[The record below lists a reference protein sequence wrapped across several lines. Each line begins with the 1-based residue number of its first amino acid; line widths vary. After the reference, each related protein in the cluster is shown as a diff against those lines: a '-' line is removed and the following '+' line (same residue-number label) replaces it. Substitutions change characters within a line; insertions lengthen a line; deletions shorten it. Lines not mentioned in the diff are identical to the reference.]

1 MKKLLGV
8 ILLLSSTLSY
18 GLFGL
23 FSEVVCIENIGQV
36 RGGSVYLPNEEQ
48 PFTGKNICKFING
61 QKKSEGGFKKG
72 KLHGYWKE
80 WYVNGQIKSKGE
92 YVYGW
97 NAEKWTYWYKN
108 GEKKSEVYYKNSK
121 IDKRTDWVKEHGVYI
136 KSTSFPS
143 NTLNNHFSPPR

>member
-80 WYVNGQIKSKGE
+80 WSNVENEIAVLVEEFGDFPTTSQL
-92 YVYGW
+92 
-97 NAEKWTYWYKN
+97 
-108 GEKKSEVYYKNSK
+108 
-121 IDKRTDWVKEHGVYI
+121 RTGG
-136 KSTSFPS
+136 S
-143 NTLNNHFSPPR
+143 